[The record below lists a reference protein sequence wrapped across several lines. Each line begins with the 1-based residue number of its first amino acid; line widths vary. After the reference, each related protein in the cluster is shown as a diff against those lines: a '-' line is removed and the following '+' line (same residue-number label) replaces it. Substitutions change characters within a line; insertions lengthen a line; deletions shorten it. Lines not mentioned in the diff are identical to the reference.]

1 MLLSLTAPGCVVPGR
16 EDSMGSLRW
25 IIAGVFLML
34 VVTTSA
40 HATVVK
46 METAA
51 LLADLSE
58 QSVDAAFR
66 QAVETCIRGA
76 AAMGLSK
83 VWLDQVD
90 VVSNHVVVRILAT
103 DDVQDDEDQSDITD
117 STPSRMNPH
126 PGVLLRAP
134 GVRVTL

>member
-1 MLLSLTAPGCVVPGR
+1 MSG
-16 EDSMGSLRW
+16 LRW
-25 IIAGVFLML
+25 IIAGAFLML
-34 VVTTSA
+34 VVTSSA

-51 LLADLSE
+51 QLADLSE

-66 QAVETCIRGA
+66 LAVETCIRGA

-90 VVSNHVVVRILAT
+90 VVSDHVVVRIFAT

-117 STPSRMNPH
+117 STPSGVNPH
-126 PGVLLRAP
+126 GGVLPRTPGVP
-134 GVRVTL
+134 VTL